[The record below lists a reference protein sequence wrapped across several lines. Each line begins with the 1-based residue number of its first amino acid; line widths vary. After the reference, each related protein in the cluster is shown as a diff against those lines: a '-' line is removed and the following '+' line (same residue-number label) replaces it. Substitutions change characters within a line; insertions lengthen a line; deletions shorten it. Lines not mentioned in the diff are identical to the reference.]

1 MVSSSNDQLLQ
12 YLEQLISKESV
23 VVVTSSINI
32 FVLNSPDDYQL
43 VLMDQLKLTNTLISP
58 VNYHWVMSTDF
69 LIDF

>member
-1 MVSSSNDQLLQ
+1 
-12 YLEQLISKESV
+12 
-23 VVVTSSINI
+23 
-32 FVLNSPDDYQL
+32 L